1 MVVNRVNMVSRGAV
15 KLAVT
20 ISKIVEKERIP
31 NYARRD
37 NLVAFLTY
45 WK

>member
-1 MVVNRVNMVSRGAV
+1 MTVNRVNMVSRGAV

-31 NYARRD
+31 TYARRD
-37 NLVAFLTY
+37 NLVAFLT
-45 WK
+45 